1 MNLAPRYRM
10 GRIWFNGGHEVA
22 NGIQR
27 GEPAREKIA
36 IDWAFMEAG
45 RDPKAHLERQF
56 LQAVVVFPE
65 PPFSFPTTMTWGKPS
80 DLTAAFSMAAPRND

>member
-1 MNLAPRYRM
+1 M

-36 IDWAFMEAG
+36 IDRAFMEAG
-45 RDPKAHLERQF
+45 RDPKADPGREF
-56 LQAVVVFPE
+56 VQAVAEKRLF
-65 PPFSFPTTMTWGKPS
+65 G
-80 DLTAAFSMAAPRND
+80 